1 MTLDIWFDYLCP
13 QSYLLH
19 QSLLEVVKEWKEP
32 LDIKYRSY
40 EMLPGLMPGAEH
52 SLFDVISKHLLIER
66 CEVEEFF
73 KSFPQIKDLKPYD
86 VYDAHRM
93 LHLAKSYHL
102 EFEWV
107 TRLLKDYYENQKDIS
122 DHAYLLQIAESIG
135 IHKMRAKDV
144 LSSDE
149 YGNRVK
155 SNRENAILKGIHR
168 IPHMRIDGRLPMQ
181 GSQTKEQLFIALT
194 HAKHTRSKFTLC
206 EGEECEV

>member
-19 QSLLEVVKEWKEP
+19 QSLIKLRAEWKDP
-32 LDIKYRSY
+32 LDIKYRNY
-40 EMLPGLMPGAEH
+40 EMLPGLTPGSEN

-66 CEVEEFF
+66 IEVEMFF
-73 KSFPQIKDLKPYD
+73 ENFPIIKDLKPYN

-93 LHLAKSYHL
+93 LHLARAYQV

-107 TRLLKDYYENQKDIS
+107 TILLKDYYEHQKDIS
-122 DHAYLLQIAESIG
+122 LHTYLKDVALSLG
-135 IHKMRAKDV
+135 IQEHHIDNV

-149 YGNRVK
+149 YGNRVA

-168 IPHMRIDGRLPMQ
+168 IPHVRIDGKYPMQ
-181 GSQTKEQLFIALT
+181 GLQSKEQLIASLN
-194 HAKHTRSKFTLC
+194 HAKQQHSKFTVC